1 MKTFSQ
7 FQEDAGSGRS
17 KQYADE
23 RIRRKFN
30 VPSPIQINK
39 ERKLSYML
47 QRDLPPN

>member
-23 RIRRKFN
+23 RIRRKFD
-30 VPSPIQINK
+30 VPSSIQISK